1 MYALSPSKKATNDR
15 LGATFKKLAV
25 NGQLHRNQFEECI
38 IEEVMNLAMRKAH
51 DDTLER
57 WVDLTDLGVL
67 MEVWDATFGESTES
81 ITFNTICKVFEK
93 TSEEE
98 NTEAERLVD
107 LLSVDDALRN
117 QLFDLEQCLQS
128 NKDMLAAS
136 DILVEEQGEKV
147 KSLGLALEMQ
157 NSTVDLLR
165 KQVKELEALKTKVKN
180 MESEH
185 RLLKRDFDLV
195 FATNKSVQK
204 KMERTD
210 LENRSLRKTIIS
222 LANQMGKIERESNG
236 LLSPNGIPAPCIPV
250 LGVDPMS
257 PVAPVV
263 CNANGFNPNMDQALL
278 TPDCGPF
285 MGPHMQDPVGMTD
298 QWGMQHRPHMVWDP
312 AVRSL
317 VPIVGHKPRR
327 SSKKEKDFSDF
338 DKMNNKRKNK
348 RKGDGGSYN
357 NGKLISP
364 FPRRYTSSHLPRYRR
379 KFEMSEKSRFGNQNF
394 V

>member
-1 MYALSPSKKATNDR
+1 MSKKATNER
-15 LGATFKKLAV
+15 LGTTFNKLAV
-25 NGQLHRNQFEECI
+25 NGQLERAQFEDCI
-38 IEEVMNLAMRKAH
+38 IEEVMNLAMQKAH
-51 DDTLER
+51 NDTLER

-81 ITFNTICKVFEK
+81 INFNTLGKVFEK
-93 TSEEE
+93 TSEDE

-147 KSLGLALEMQ
+147 KSLGLTLEMQ
-157 NSTVDLLR
+157 NNTVDILR

-204 KMERTD
+204 KMERTE

-222 LANQMGKIERESNG
+222 LANQMGKIERESSGILPNG
-236 LLSPNGIPAPCIPV
+236 LPANCIPMV
-250 LGVDPMS
+250 GVDPMA
-257 PVAPVV
+257 PMTPVV
-263 CNANGFNPNMDQALL
+263 ACNANGFSPNLDQTIL
-278 TPDCGPF
+278 TPDCGQF
-285 MGPHMQDPVGMTD
+285 MGPPMHDPSTMTD
-298 QWGMQHRPHMVWDP
+298 QWGMQQRPHMVWDP

-317 VPIVGHKPRR
+317 VPIVGGGHKPRR

-338 DKMNNKRKNK
+338 DKMNKRKKK
-348 RKGDGGSYN
+348 RNGDGGSYN